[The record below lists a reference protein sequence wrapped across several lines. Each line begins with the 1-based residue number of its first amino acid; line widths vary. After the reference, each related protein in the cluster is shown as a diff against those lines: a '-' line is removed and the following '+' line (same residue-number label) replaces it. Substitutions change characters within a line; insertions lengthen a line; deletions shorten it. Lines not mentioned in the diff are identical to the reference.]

1 MPKIP
6 KKQVISKP
14 HPGTKP
20 DILKIEE
27 NWENAVKTYFGQ
39 KNRLED
45 GQSAYDLFIIM
56 YS

>member
-39 KNRLED
+39 KKPI
-45 GQSAYDLFIIM
+45 GGWPKCI
-56 YS
+56 